1 MERKRIL
8 KSAVI
13 ISSMV
18 IGIMVGYSIMPSIII
33 SNTDEGTWQIVMYM
47 NSAQAENVVLGSAE
61 SGWLSTFLL
70 DYAEVAATVLA
81 ANATDWSTDATAMGY
96 VDTDNTNDDIRSNDP
111 FFFVVRARFN
121 QTHAMDDA
129 IFKNGSCACYLTV
142 SGSETITNVLGV
154 HAISRNNSA
163 DDFIWINF
171 YWDDGVDGYR
181 IINDGTLAW
190 NITLMAKF

>member
-1 MERKRIL
+1 
-8 KSAVI
+8 
-13 ISSMV
+13 
-18 IGIMVGYSIMPSIII
+18 
-33 SNTDEGTWQIVMYM
+33 
-47 NSAQAENVVLGSAE
+47 
-61 SGWLSTFLL
+61 
-70 DYAEVAATVLA
+70 
-81 ANATDWSTDATAMGY
+81 
-96 VDTDNTNDDIRSNDP
+96 
-111 FFFVVRARFN
+111 
-121 QTHAMDDA
+121 MDDA

-142 SGSETITNVLGV
+142 SGSETISNVLGV